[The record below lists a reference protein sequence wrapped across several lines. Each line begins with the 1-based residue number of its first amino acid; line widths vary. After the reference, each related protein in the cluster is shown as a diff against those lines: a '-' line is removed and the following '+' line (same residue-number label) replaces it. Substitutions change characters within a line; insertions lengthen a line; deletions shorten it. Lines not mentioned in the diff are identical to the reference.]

1 MRDRTT
7 DFASAAMMRLV
18 AAGLGRQGLV
28 RSTAPI
34 GAHVQRAQKREV
46 LAAIE
51 AAHGALA
58 ILQIADVIPE
68 LPPEPVMQ
76 ALIQARDG
84 SDLLD
89 RWSRL
94 ERFSHARHR
103 LTWTPE
109 PGGAFHLTHHAID
122 QGPEPTGAE
131 TLLVVAVV
139 TVMVEQVTGGA
150 ARLTLDT
157 GEVVRSNSV
166 WLAPLKL
173 SRQFQLKPVLTPLG
187 VTPARALAAHDE
199 VPGRGLVEAVRG
211 HLLSDPVRRWTVD
224 DMALRVG
231 TSSRTLQRRLAR
243 AERPFARLL
252 AECRLQ
258 VAAEQVCL
266 RGGPSLAEVGFLSGY
281 ADQAHFTRA
290 FSRSVGI
297 PPAAF
302 RTQFGISG
310 VQA

>member
-1 MRDRTT
+1 MRDKTV

-28 RSTAPI
+28 RSATPV
-34 GAHVQRAQKREV
+34 GAHVQQAQKREV
-46 LAAIE
+46 LSAVQAS
-51 AAHGALA
+51 HGPLV
-58 ILQIADVIPE
+58 ILRIADVIPE
-68 LPPEPVMQ
+68 LPQEPVMQ
-76 ALIQARDG
+76 ALMRARDG
-84 SDLLD
+84 ADLLA

-103 LTWTPE
+103 VTWTPE

-122 QGPEPTGAE
+122 QGPEPTEAE

-150 ARLTLDT
+150 ARLTLET
-157 GEVVRSNSV
+157 GEVVRNNAG
-166 WLAPLKL
+166 WLAPL
-173 SRQFQLKPVLTPLG
+173 QTLKRYRLEPAFKPLEMTPPKRL
-187 VTPARALAAHDE
+187 VIPDE
-199 VPGRGLVEAVRG
+199 ERDAGLVEAVRG
-211 HLLSDPVRRWTVD
+211 HLRRDPVRRWTVD

-231 TSSRTLQRRLAR
+231 VSSRTLQRRLGR
-243 AERPFARLL
+243 ADRPFARLV
-252 AECRLQ
+252 AEGRLE
-258 VAAEQVCL
+258 VAAEQVCR

-302 RTQFGISG
+302 RAQFGASD
-310 VQA
+310 V

>member
-1 MRDRTT
+1 MRDKTA

-28 RSTAPI
+28 RPTAPL
-34 GAHVQRAQKREV
+34 GAHVRQAQKREV

-51 AAHGALA
+51 ASHGPLA

-76 ALIQARDG
+76 ALMRARDG
-84 SDLLD
+84 ADLLA

-103 LTWTPE
+103 VTWTPE
-109 PGGAFHLTHHAID
+109 PGGAFHLNHHAID
-122 QGPEPTGAE
+122 QGPEPTEAE

-139 TVMVEQVTGGA
+139 TVMVEQVTGSA
-150 ARLTLDT
+150 ARLTLET
-157 GEVVRSNSV
+157 GEVVRENAF
-166 WLAPLKL
+166 WFAPRKT
-173 SRQFQLKPVLTPLG
+173 SKQFHLKPASMLHGVTLTRPLG
-187 VTPARALAAHDE
+187 LPEDE
-199 VPGRGLVEAVRG
+199 PDAGLVEAVRG
-211 HLLSDPVRRWTVD
+211 HLRRDPVRRWTVD

-231 TSSRTLQRRLAR
+231 VSSRTLQRRLGR
-243 AERPFARLL
+243 AERPFARLV
-252 AECRLQ
+252 AEGRLEI
-258 VAAEQVCL
+258 AAEQVCR

-302 RTQFGISG
+302 RAQFGAG
-310 VQA
+310 DV